1 MMHSKYLPFTEKEL
15 FSHFADIKGGV
26 VRHLTYY
33 QESIRR
39 YKEFCKK
46 TSNRKGISLSEMK
59 LPCQIEKDEKF
70 WIAATMMGVFHNKT
84 RVEDL
89 TRLFT
94 MAFGDVPPIDG
105 LSDWEDC
112 FPENLH
118 LFFEVSLPSPP
129 SYNAWLLENRDKR
142 HFIPYVLDSA
152 QDSKHLE
159 GKTNVD
165 ALLVNSE
172 NGFAVVIEA
181 KVLSDTSYETTRD
194 VTRNQLARNIDVM
207 LERNDRL
214 CDPLNRRDPAK
225 TIFLLVTPRLF
236 KDNPK
241 SRLYGFKL
249 NEYKSDPSSL
259 AQDLPHRTDC
269 DWKAISKRI
278 GWLTWED
285 FRDVNKDCC
294 QWLK

>member
-1 MMHSKYLPFTEKEL
+1 MHPKYFPFTEKEFL
-15 FSHFADIKGGV
+15 YHFADIKGGV

-33 QESIRR
+33 QQSVRR

-46 TSNRKGISLSEMK
+46 KPYRKGMPLSKMK

-70 WIAATMMGVFHNKT
+70 WIAATLMTIFHSKT
-84 RVEDL
+84 KIEDL
-89 TRLFT
+89 TRLFIL
-94 MAFGDVPPIDG
+94 AYGDAPPIDR
-105 LSDWEDC
+105 LSDWRDC
-112 FPENLH
+112 VSENLN

-129 SYNAWLLENRDKR
+129 SYNLWLLENRDKR
-142 HFIPYVLDSA
+142 QFIPHILDSA

-172 NGFAVVIEA
+172 NGFGVIIEA

-194 VTRNQLARNIDVM
+194 VMRNQIARNIDVM
-207 LERNDRL
+207 LEKDDKL
-214 CDPLNRRDPAK
+214 CHPLDKRDPAR
-225 TIFLLVTPRLF
+225 TLFLLVTPKVF
-236 KDNPK
+236 KDNPT
-241 SRLYGFKL
+241 SRLYGYKF
-249 NEYKSDPSSL
+249 NEYKNNPSSL
-259 AQDLPHRTDC
+259 AQDLPHRRDC
-269 DWKAISKRI
+269 DWEGISKRL

-294 QWLK
+294 KWLG